1 MDTISREAVRRDIE
15 AHLVS
20 EGLAGIPWGM
30 EIAFPTSSPAIVE
43 IRHRAHPRDKE
54 KVTHRIDM
62 GDREAIA
69 ATALDHAR
77 RILRAATRSRAAMTR
92 KEGQI
97 PLHMLEAHPLLMLFR
112 RLASAGRAALDG
124 DIKTVNGAYQ
134 KAHMLTVRI
143 DRRGFEFCQ
152 SDGSSVIEFDGDMPD
167 TVLAALAGR
176 RLLEVVALPP
186 SGDPKLDAAV
196 ARVTIAEA
204 RRGRDRPTPVVV
216 LQLEPTPVVEVAPTP
231 PGEDGSWKDMEPR
244 PLA

>member
-1 MDTISREAVRRDIE
+1 MDDERAAVRRDIE
-15 AHLVS
+15 GHLRDN
-20 EGLAGIPWGM
+20 GLDGIPWGL
-30 EIAFPTSSPAIVE
+30 EIAFPPNSPPVVE
-43 IRHRAHPRDKE
+43 IRHLAHPGDKDKTTSRVE
-54 KVTHRIDM
+54 MVN
-62 GDREAIA
+62 REAVRA
-69 ATALDHAR
+69 AALDHGRRVVRSTAR
-77 RILRAATRSRAAMTR
+77 ARAAMTR
-92 KEGQI
+92 KEGPM

-124 DIKTVNGAYQ
+124 DIKTVDGAYH

-176 RLLEVVALPP
+176 RLVDVVALPP
-186 SGDPKLDAAV
+186 SGEPKLDAAV

-204 RRGRDRPTPVVV
+204 RRGRDRPTPVLV
-216 LQLEPTPVVEVAPTP
+216 LELEPTPVVEVAPTP